1 MRPDG
6 TFSLRVPGTRP
17 VALAVRH
24 PLLRPDAASA
34 ALVLEGPQSGLRV
47 RLVAGAT
54 ARFTLPGVKAAR
66 SEFPGSGGLKV
77 VLFAGAPEGKP
88 LMECDTQP
96 ADEAWVFGG
105 FEPGTFTLWIDTGST
120 APVVRRGVVLG
131 EGVTDLGA
139 LETSPG
145 TTVRVRV
152 KTKEGTAAPRLSV
165 WAVHQGEP
173 AYQRGTNSRGG
184 PEDVLVTG
192 LGAGRFRVTA
202 APIMG
207 ALGVGGDGR
216 GLRIDQVLEVDGTG
230 EVVLDLDLR

>member
-1 MRPDG
+1 M
-6 TFSLRVPGTRP
+6 
-17 VALAVRH
+17 ALAVRH

-66 SEFPGSGGLKV
+66 SEFPGIGGLKV

-120 APVVRRGVVLG
+120 APLVLRGVVLG

-173 AYQRGTNSRGG
+173 
-184 PEDVLVTG
+184 G
-192 LGAGRFRVTA
+192 LPARHELARRPRRRAGDGSGR
-202 APIMG
+202 G
-207 ALGVGGDGR
+207 ALPRDRRADHGR
-216 GLRIDQVLEVDGTG
+216 ARRGR
-230 EVVLDLDLR
+230 